1 VYDVHANRQGIAI
14 TWGNLNKI
22 LYNRVS
28 DTIDLE
34 LDTTVGECKG
44 NLVYGNTGRT
54 VSNGETTILT
64 SDLRISL
71 ASLGTAFARYSVG
84 NVVAANYCWAIDCQY
99 NSGVH
104 IVHNTVVGS
113 NSTQQRLLSLDAL
126 YNAVVS
132 GNVLIANAPV
142 ATALQHIIRT
152 RAGQGLVV
160 TDNLV
165 NNGTIPFHNFISTF
179 AAEPAAASHLFRGNV
194 CTGTGDYRN
203 GSSTSM
209 ATQTSTY
216 KLIVAGGA
224 PQVFTATL
232 IDGPSIPLT
241 FASGGG
247 LGHVLNVTLAFASGA
262 GLWRLEVL
270 PYGTVGKTT
279 EPWDRT
285 FVHTVDEIGGTRAIE
300 VYAAPLGGAAPVW
313 AQVDFNSGGSIA
325 VLFLRFHY

>member
-1 VYDVHANRQGIAI
+1 VP
-14 TWGNLNKI
+14 K
-22 LYNRVS
+22 
-28 DTIDLE
+28 
-34 LDTTVGECKG
+34 
-44 NLVYGNTGRT
+44 
-54 VSNGETTILT
+54 
-64 SDLRISL
+64 
-71 ASLGTAFARYSVG
+71 
-84 NVVAANYCWAIDCQY
+84 
-99 NSGVH
+99 
-104 IVHNTVVGS
+104 TVVGS
-113 NSTQQRLLSLDAL
+113 NNTQQRLLGLDAL

-142 ATALQHIIRT
+142 ATALQHILRT

-165 NNGTIPFHNFISTF
+165 NNGSLPFHNFLSTF
-179 AAEPAAASHLFRGNV
+179 ASEPAAASHLFRGNV

-216 KLIVAGGA
+216 KLTVAGGS

-232 IDGPSIPLT
+232 LDGPFLPLT
-241 FASGGG
+241 FGSGGG
-247 LGHVLNVTLAFASGA
+247 LGHVLNIAVSFASGA

-285 FVHTVDEIGGTRAIE
+285 FVYTVDEIGGARAIE
-300 VYAAPLGGAAPVW
+300 VYAAPLGGVAPTYT
-313 AQVDFNSGGSIA
+313 QVDFNSGGSIA